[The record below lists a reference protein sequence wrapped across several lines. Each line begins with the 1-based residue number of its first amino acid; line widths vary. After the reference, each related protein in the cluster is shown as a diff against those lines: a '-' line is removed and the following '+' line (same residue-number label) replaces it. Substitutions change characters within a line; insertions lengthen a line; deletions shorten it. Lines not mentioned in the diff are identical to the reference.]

1 MQFDLVTLI
10 ANTGGTLGLAIFA
23 IYMLNKSWSDR
34 LNEQMKALDEQREMW
49 RCTREALE
57 ENTKVITVWL
67 ERNGRQ

>member
-1 MQFDLVTLI
+1 M
-10 ANTGGTLGLAIFA
+10 AIFA

>member
-1 MQFDLVTLI
+1 MQFDLITLI

-23 IYMLNKSWSDR
+23 IYMLNKVWADR
-34 LNEQMKALDEQREMW
+34 LCEQKKALDEQREMW

-67 ERNGRQ
+67 ERNSRQ

>member
-1 MQFDLVTLI
+1 MQFDLITLI

-23 IYMLNKSWSDR
+23 IYMLNKVWADR
-34 LNEQMKALDEQREMW
+34 LGEQKKALDEQREMW

-67 ERNGRQ
+67 ERNSRQ